1 MKNLRYTFKFLVALI
16 ISGSIFAQVPVP
28 AVNQQ
33 NAIMLVGGIAHLGD
47 GNIIQNSIIAFD
59 KGKLTIVADANTDQT
74 DRSAFEV
81 IDVTGQHIYPG
92 FILPNTQ
99 LGLQEISNIR
109 QMNDYNEEGDI
120 RPNVRSIIAYNTDS
134 ELPSTFR
141 FNGILLAETTP
152 SGGIISGTSSVVEL
166 DGWNWE
172 DAAHTLDVAVHMNW
186 PNRMTRRFDFSTFSV
201 KTEPNKNYEKT
212 VEALEKHFNDAVSY
226 GSIANRPAN
235 LKLASMQG
243 LFDASKTLII
253 HNSEPKGIIE
263 SVKFAQGNNVKRIV
277 IASNDAVWYVRDF
290 IKENKIPVILG
301 PTHRLPSH
309 ADDEYDFPFKLPALL
324 NSEGIMVSLSHSG
337 MLANARNLPF
347 YVGTAVAYGLDKEEA
362 LKMITSNTADIL
374 GISNRAGTLEAGKD
388 ATLFVSAGDAFDMRT
403 NILSYAF
410 ISGKSVTLDNKQQ
423 ALFKRY
429 SEKYG
434 H

>member
-1 MKNLRYTFKFLVALI
+1 MKNLKYTFKFLFALI
-16 ISGSIFAQVPVP
+16 ISGSVFAQVPVP
-28 AVNQQ
+28 AVNQES
-33 NAIMLVGGIAHLGD
+33 AIMLVGGIAHLGD
-47 GNIIQNSIIAFD
+47 GNIIQNSVIAFD

-99 LGLQEISNIR
+99 LGLREVSNIR

-134 ELPSTFR
+134 ELPSTYR

-172 DAAHTLDVAVHMNW
+172 DAAHTLDVAIHMNW
-186 PNRMTRRFDFSTFSV
+186 PNKMTRRFDFTTFSV
-201 KTEPNKNYEKT
+201 QTEPNKNYNKT
-212 VEALEKHFNDAVSY
+212 MDALEKHFNDAVSY
-226 GSIANRPAN
+226 GSIANRPTN

-243 LFDASKTLII
+243 LFDGNKALII

-263 SVKFAQGNNVKRIV
+263 SVRFAQGNNVKRIV

-290 IKENKIPVILG
+290 LKENNIPVILG
-301 PTHRLPSH
+301 PTHRLPSR
-309 ADDEYDFPFKLPALL
+309 ADDDYDFPFKLPALL
-324 NSEGIMVSLSHSG
+324 NSEGIRVSLSHSG

-347 YVGTAVAYGLDKEEA
+347 YAGTAVAYGLDKEEA

-374 GISNRAGTLEAGKD
+374 GISNRAGSLKAGKD

-410 ISGKSVTLDNKQQ
+410 ISGKSVILDNKQQ